1 MTDYTSNK
9 CLCFNGDFIKLFN
22 RTIYEEGSGVT
33 GVILVVIIYV
43 ISIIVSTLLLYE
55 YLVYVH
61 KDARILDLWRRVK
74 GNFCNK
80 VTNHLP
86 VKDVIFKATLL
97 TVSPSYFILFY
108 PILFYFI
115 LFSSLLGP
123 SEEFFI
129 PDDFEVSHSEL
140 LSVCARAENWRGVK
154 GTINLFALC
163 YYSVLI
169 SLSSHT
175 VLYLVYVYVL

>member
-1 MTDYTSNK
+1 MCDSLFEVVTFQTFFALFLFSLPCFFSQFAKFLPDVCSKFIACYGIATILDPVLLFIVDIAYHNYNCSSYYSSCMTDYTSNK

-74 GNFCNK
+74 GNLCNK
-80 VTNHLP
+80 VTNHLTER
-86 VKDVIFKATLL
+86 DIIFIATL
-97 TVSPSYFILFY
+97 
-108 PILFYFI
+108 
-115 LFSSLLGP
+115 
-123 SEEFFI
+123 
-129 PDDFEVSHSEL
+129 
-140 LSVCARAENWRGVK
+140 
-154 GTINLFALC
+154 
-163 YYSVLI
+163 
-169 SLSSHT
+169 
-175 VLYLVYVYVL
+175 

>member
-1 MTDYTSNK
+1 MTCVTVTAFNLMCDSLFKIVTFQTFFALFLISLPYFFFQFAKFLPDVCSKFIACYGIATILDPVLLFIVDIAYHNYNCSSYYSSCMTDYTSNK

-22 RTIYEEGSGVT
+22 RTINEEGSGVT

-80 VTNHLP
+80 VPFNL
-86 VKDVIFKATLL
+86 TL
-97 TVSPSYFILFY
+97 
-108 PILFYFI
+108 
-115 LFSSLLGP
+115 
-123 SEEFFI
+123 
-129 PDDFEVSHSEL
+129 
-140 LSVCARAENWRGVK
+140 
-154 GTINLFALC
+154 
-163 YYSVLI
+163 
-169 SLSSHT
+169 
-175 VLYLVYVYVL
+175 